1 MTEYK
6 ENLTLEELEIEK
18 DLENGLYETITDNE
32 YKKEIMQSAKSYKQQ
47 KKDGIF
53 TIRTNKAIMEKVKKR
68 AEEEDGLNYQSLINM
83 LLFKYANR
91 SLSLRIE

>member
-18 DLENGLYETITDNE
+18 DLENGLYETITNNK